1 MLEGKQMPQIDSS
14 SLSQLAIAAVLA
26 LVGLS
31 VGLQALLKN
40 WKSSS
45 TESALLRMMHTELER
60 MSKQN
65 KTLADEISKLQ
76 MELIKLSNQL
86 STLTRENQKLQ
97 TEVSSLNQEISRL
110 HSLMLNKA
118 TTGESQWAHP

>member
-1 MLEGKQMPQIDSS
+1 MLEGKQTMSIDTSSITQI
-14 SLSQLAIAAVLA
+14 AIAAVLA
-26 LVGLS
+26 LTGIA

-45 TESALLRMMHTELER
+45 TESALLTIMHTELSR
-60 MSKQN
+60 MSAQN
-65 KTLADEISKLQ
+65 QTLSTEISKLQ

-97 TEVSSLNQEISRL
+97 GEVSSLNQEISRL
-110 HSLMLNKA
+110 HNLMITKSSS
-118 TTGESQWAHP
+118 GESQWVSQ